1 MRYTDPEEPVSYT
14 DCKATSSLDL
24 TFDQGEPH
32 IFTGEHCLKA
42 LILCMESHWHK
53 PVSQIKTLLYHLKPC
68 FKMDSSCCLIPQPT
82 ELNQDWKGHF
92 KNPHLPTTQLG
103 QVPLER
109 VFSNSAAVLEVRA
122 RWADFISH
130 PSTFGK
136 EVWKGWKTETFC
148 LCLFASMRT
157 VGISKSFIL
166 LKLPVATS
174 NQSLADDNKMSTE
187 QIRLQGT
194 VMCTAEF
201 SAVCRA
207 IPHSEGIKK
216 LKKWLIKLR
225 KEVTDKMNV
234 TLQRPFLLLPPP
246 QMSSKTDAS
255 NSNNFQSRH

>member
-1 MRYTDPEEPVSYT
+1 M
-14 DCKATSSLDL
+14 
-24 TFDQGEPH
+24 G
-32 IFTGEHCLKA
+32 
-42 LILCMESHWHK
+42 
-53 PVSQIKTLLYHLKPC
+53 
-68 FKMDSSCCLIPQPT
+68 
-82 ELNQDWKGHF
+82 
-92 KNPHLPTTQLG
+92 
-103 QVPLER
+103 
-109 VFSNSAAVLEVRA
+109 
-122 RWADFISH
+122 
-130 PSTFGK
+130 
-136 EVWKGWKTETFC
+136 
-148 LCLFASMRT
+148 T